1 MKNWKEYVFDVNGF
15 QINTVYSGEAIETIF
30 LPMLR
35 KLTGMQKKLGRRL
48 IVFLA
53 ARGSGKDD
61 IVQVSGISGFA
72 A

>member
-15 QINTVYSGEAIETIF
+15 QINTVYSGEAIETGPETDRIS
-30 LPMLR
+30 
-35 KLTGMQKKLGRRL
+35 GG
-48 IVFLA
+48 A
-53 ARGSGKDD
+53 AGSGKDD

>member
-48 IVFLA
+48 IV
-53 ARGSGKDD
+53 
-61 IVQVSGISGFA
+61 
-72 A
+72 